1 MEYADVSRTCS
12 TRCLCV
18 NRKLKKSKAWNLI
31 FYQRTFQTVTVWN
44 VWKVIIVTI
53 WQKIYL
59 LFNQAVFTNR
69 RSNTSYVK
77 WLHVLLKSAYQVNRR
92 KKVNRFL
99 SQFFRLTIKKMTSIL
114 GWDNALNSEAVARR
128 SEVFCKKGILRNF
141 AKHTG
146 KHLFQRLF
154 LHMHFPVSYIKFMN
168 KIKLVESH

>member
-31 FYQRTFQTVTVWN
+31 FYQRTFQTITDWN
-44 VWKVIIVTI
+44 VWKVIMVTI

-59 LFNQAVFTNR
+59 LFNQAVFRNR

-77 WLHVLLKSAYQVNRR
+77 WLHVLLKSAYQVSRR

-99 SQFFRLTIKKMTSIL
+99 SHLFRLAIKKMTSIL
-114 GWDNALNSEAVARR
+114 GWDNALNSETVARR
-128 SEVFCKKGILRNF
+128 CSVKK
-141 AKHTG
+141 
-146 KHLFQRLF
+146 LF
-154 LHMHFPVSYIKFMN
+154 LEILQNTQENTCSRGSFYTGIFR
-168 KIKLVESH
+168 